1 MTGWWNELSSRERT
15 LLTVLGALIAGFAV
29 LQFAWAPLTNWRDSE
44 NTRAEQARDGF
55 ELVAT
60 AAAQGRVNIA
70 TAPNSQVPLR
80 QALTQSA
87 SNMGIDLVR
96 VGAAVNGQ
104 IEIQPADISGDALFQ
119 WISTL
124 QSDYGVN
131 VAFADISRNDDGLVK
146 AQVLVFERSE

>member
-1 MTGWWNELSSRERT
+1 MSGWWNTLSSRERM
-15 LLTVLGALIAGFAV
+15 LLGLLGALMAAFLV
-29 LQFAWAPLTNWRDSE
+29 LQFAWTPLTDWRDRE
-44 NTRAEQARDGF
+44 TIRAEQARDGL

-70 TAPNSQVPLR
+70 AAPSSQVPLR

-87 SNMGIDLVR
+87 ASVGIELVR

-104 IEIQPADISGDALFQ
+104 IEIQTADISGDTLFQ
-119 WISTL
+119 WISML
-124 QSDYGVN
+124 QTEYGVT
-131 VAFADISRNDDGLVK
+131 VAFADISRDDNGLVK

>member
-1 MTGWWNELSSRERT
+1 MTGWWNDLSSRERM
-15 LLTVLGALIAGFAV
+15 LLAVLGALMAAFLL
-29 LQFAWAPLTNWRDSE
+29 LQFTWAPLTDWRESE
-44 NTRAEQARDGF
+44 TIRAEQARDGF

-60 AAAQGRVNIA
+60 AAAQGQGNA
-70 TAPNSQVPLR
+70 AAGPSNQVALR

-87 SNMGIDLVR
+87 ANVGIELIR

-119 WISTL
+119 WISML
-124 QSDYGVN
+124 QTEYGVN